1 MRRYITEGEGLP
13 RWSSPISHAVV
24 VGDTCHL
31 SGQLSLDAE
40 GRHVPGTAAE
50 EARRAFGHLF
60 AALRAAGFAPDDLVF
75 VDIAFTD
82 LAHLGEV
89 NEVFAALFPEGRRP
103 ARTVYQVAALPFGG
117 QVKVMGVAIRE
128 RDSGSGLRADSGV

>member
-31 SGQLSLDAE
+31 SGQLSLDEE
-40 GRHVPGTAAE
+40 GRYVPGTAAE

-60 AALRAAGFAPDDLVF
+60 SALRAAAFAPDDLVF
-75 VDIAFTD
+75 IDIALTD
-82 LAHLGEV
+82 LAELGEV
-89 NEVFAALFPEGRRP
+89 NAVFAALFPEGRRP
-103 ARTVYQVAALPFGG
+103 ARTVYQAAALPFGG
-117 QVKVMGVAIRE
+117 RVKVMGVAIR
-128 RDSGSGLRADSGV
+128 

>member
-31 SGQLSLDAE
+31 SGQLSLDPQ
-40 GRHVPGTAAE
+40 GRYVPGTAAQ

-60 AALRAAGFAPDDLVF
+60 TALRAAGFAPEDMVF
-75 VDIAFTD
+75 VDIAFTN
-82 LAHLGEV
+82 LAHLTEV

-117 QVKVMGVAIRE
+117 QVKVMGTAMRDRE
-128 RDSGSGLRADSGV
+128 GGDFGAARPA